1 MEARMPIGMEVNLN
15 DNLDGNSITGD
26 GTAAP
31 QNPLSADD
39 LPALIAVRL
48 RWDRR
53 FKKDRTLDYTEKEL
67 PAPGG
72 IINLKVHYGL
82 TPHETKKVFVEI
94 INKHNGQK
102 LKSERRT
109 FTGPVPL

>member
-1 MEARMPIGMEVNLN
+1 MPIGLDVNLN
-15 DNLDGNSITGD
+15 DNLNGNSITGD

-31 QNPLSADD
+31 QNPLGDDD

-53 FKKDRTLDYTEKEL
+53 FRKDKSLDYKEKEL

-72 IINLKVHYGL
+72 IINLKVHYVLG
-82 TPHETKKVFVEI
+82 PNETKKVFVEI

-102 LKSERRT
+102 LQSERRT